1 MIFVPLWFLLAA
13 QPPTTAE
20 GIMARVAL
28 NQDRDQDLRTAFV
41 YHQNVMVRLNR
52 NNGKLAREEYGEY
65 TVTPTSKGVNKEQTL
80 FRGKYVDHGKEVEF
94 DKPGYEHKS
103 IDIDADF
110 ARSMLEDFA
119 NDKES
124 RDGIDHD
131 LFPLTS
137 KQQRKYEFHL
147 EGTED
152 YRGTPVYRITFAPK
166 KKPSIYDD
174 DDNGSWAGEVL
185 VERNEYQPVLV
196 TSRLAVKIPAWVK
209 VLFGINVQQ
218 LGFKVTYKKFD
229 EGLWFPVTYGGEFKL
244 KALFLYSRRIGISM
258 QNTGFQHAVVES
270 KVNFNCIPWLLNSFV
285 P

>member
-1 MIFVPLWFLLAA
+1 MILVPLWFLLAA

-80 FRGKYVDHGKEVEF
+80 FRGKYMDHGKEVEF
-94 DKPGYEHKS
+94 EKPGYEHKS

-270 KVNFNCIPWLLNSFV
+270 KVNFSGIPRLLNSFV